1 MAAYIYLKS
10 IAKKYKDKTVI
21 ADLNLGLEKGVTLA
35 IVGKNNSGKSM
46 LLKILAGNLKI
57 DYGNV
62 FIDGENFLIDSF
74 DVKKKISYIP
84 ECVDFDYNLSVYQNL
99 YLYMMLYSDFKA
111 KDIEDII
118 NHWAS
123 VFGFCDFID
132 SMVSSLN
139 SSMLRM
145 IHLSRIFMC
154 RHDIVILDQPTKD
167 LDPENRI
174 VFWKNLKTIL
184 KDSTIVYSSHD
195 FNEIQDY
202 SDRIAFL
209 DNGKIR
215 LNGSIPDIMSE
226 TKGYG
231 YYKITFEDS
240 VDANFREL
248 ISSNSYCYHLNIADK
263 EVEFYSPN
271 KKEAIMLIKESFK
284 YNVADFIERPFS
296 FKDIFLTQ
304 SKKQNE

>member
-21 ADLNLGLEKGVTLA
+21 ADLSLGLEKGMILA

-46 LLKILAGNLKI
+46 LLKILAGNLNI
-57 DYGNV
+57 DYGDI
-62 FIDGENFLIDSF
+62 FIDGKKFSIDSI
-74 DVKKKISYIP
+74 DIKKKISYIP
-84 ECVDFDYNLSVYQNL
+84 EDVDFDSNLSIYQNL
-99 YLYMMLYSDFKA
+99 YLYMMIYANFKS
-111 KDIEDII
+111 KDIDNII
-118 NHWAS
+118 AHWSS
-123 VFGFCDFID
+123 VFNFEDLIHLKVKD
-132 SMVSSLN
+132 LN
-139 SSMLRM
+139 SSILRT
-145 IHLSRIFMC
+145 IHLSKIFMYKPE
-154 RHDIVILDQPTKD
+154 IIILDQPTKN
-167 LDPENRI
+167 LDPENKI
-174 VFWKNLKTIL
+174 IFWESLKTVL
-184 KDSTIVYSSHD
+184 KDSTIIYSSHD

-215 LNGSIPDIMSE
+215 LNGSIPDIMKE

-231 YYKITFEDS
+231 YYKIVFKNLVGEEFKN
-240 VDANFREL
+240 VLR
-248 ISSNSYCYHLNIADK
+248 SNSSCYHLDIRDK

-271 KKEAIMLIKESFK
+271 KKEAIAIIKDSLQ
-284 YNVADFIERPFS
+284 YDVVDFMERPFS